1 MSPGKSP
8 PGKGKMHLLDMM
20 KVRSSRPF
28 SLMIDLLHFYQGTS
42 MGQNKLI
49 LDNLP
54 KVGIKWRGQSVQSV
68 SECSLSRRLS
78 EGGSMS
84 RRRYST
90 RWDLAPPGLG
100 SECTRHAPDLICI
113 RNAPDMHPTNIR
125 RGFRVGLH
133 GSVIAATCHGSHG
146 CDNAVPTATTWVGAK
161 RVRGGTG

>member
-100 SECTRHAPDLICI
+100 SECTRHAPDMHPILY
-113 RNAPDMHPTNIR
+113 ASEMHPTCTR
-125 RGFRVGLH
+125 PTSDVASELGCMEVSSLLH
-133 GSVIAATCHGSHG
+133 VMARMVVTMLCQPLRHG
-146 CDNAVPTATTWVGAK
+146 
-161 RVRGGTG
+161 